1 MTDPKVLQPS
11 TDHEAIQYIA
21 HKVDELSE
29 DVQEI
34 KNSTPEM
41 ASKDYV
47 DKAVGGLNERLT
59 DHISGKIDKDSDTS
73 FLWRFFNSSIGQRVA
88 SFLMLLLLLGA
99 FSLMNTASTQT
110 VVQEIQHLAGVDTSQ
125 VQTQQNERQNNG

>member
-21 HKVDELSE
+21 HKLDQLSD

-34 KNSTPEM
+34 KNATPEM

-47 DKAVGGLNERLT
+47 DKAVDGLNERLS
-59 DHISGKIDKDSDTS
+59 DHISGKMDRDGDTS
-73 FLWRFFNSSIGQRVA
+73 FFWRFFNSSIGQRLA
-88 SFLMLLLLLGA
+88 SFLMILLLLGA

-110 VVQEIQHLAGVDTSQ
+110 VVQEIQHLAGVDSAQ
-125 VQTQQNERQNNG
+125 VQTQQNERSK

>member
-34 KNSTPEM
+34 KKSTPEM

-59 DHISGKIDKDSDTS
+59 DHISGKIDKDGDTS

-125 VQTQQNERQNNG
+125 VQNQQNERQNNG